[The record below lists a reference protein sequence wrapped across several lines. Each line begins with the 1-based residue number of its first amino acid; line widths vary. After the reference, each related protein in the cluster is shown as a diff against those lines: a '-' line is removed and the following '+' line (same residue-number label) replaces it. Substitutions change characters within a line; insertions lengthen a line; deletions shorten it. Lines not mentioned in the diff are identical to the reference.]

1 LSHDKPLPIP
11 SRSQRLGQCQS
22 SLGLLPGAAAVVSL
36 LITISPAKAQPRDV
50 QQVAFD
56 GFVAASAYEAVLAQS
71 RSGLLVRLQ
80 GALEPGSGGA
90 MVVSL
95 LVAPPSA
102 TAQPHDAQQV
112 ALDDFA
118 AATLLISKCFSW
130 QLDLNEAEKRFSE
143 LNLQP
148 SQWRAGGRHFS
159 FVRERLSYYSSLVS
173 KMSAIQACE
182 AADGAFGPSGHIRK
196 GWMRPQ

>member
-1 LSHDKPLPIP
+1 LSHDKLLPIQAL
-11 SRSQRLGQCQS
+11 SQLLGRCQS
-22 SLGLLPGAAAVVSL
+22 SLVLFLSAAAFVSL
-36 LITISPAKAQPRDV
+36 LITISPVEAQPRDA
-50 QQVAFD
+50 QQVTFD
-56 GFVAASAYEAVLAQS
+56 SFVATSGYEAFLGQS
-71 RSGLLVRLQ
+71 RTGLLVRLQ
-80 GALEPGSGGA
+80 GSLEPRSGGA

-95 LVAPPSA
+95 LVAPPST
-102 TAQPHDAQQV
+102 TAQPRDAQQV

-118 AATLLISKCFSW
+118 ASTLLITKCFSW

-159 FVRERLSYYSSLVS
+159 FFRERLSYYSTLVS
-173 KMSAIQACE
+173 KMSSIQACE
-182 AADGAFGPSGHIRK
+182 TAEGAFGPSGHIRK

>member
-1 LSHDKPLPIP
+1 LSQDKPLPIQ
-11 SRSQRLGQCQS
+11 SRSLRPGQCQS
-22 SLGLLPGAAAVVSL
+22 SLVLLLSAAAVVSL
-36 LITISPAKAQPRDV
+36 LITTSPVEAQPRGA

-56 GFVAASAYEAVLAQS
+56 GFVAASVYEAFLAQS
-71 RSGLLVRLQ
+71 RTGLLVRLQ
-80 GALEPGSGGA
+80 GSLEPRSGGA

-102 TAQPHDAQQV
+102 TAQPRDAQQV

-130 QLDLNEAEKRFSE
+130 QLDLNEAEKRFSD

-148 SQWRAGGRHFS
+148 RQWRAGGRHSS
-159 FVRERLSYYSSLVS
+159 FLRERLSFYSTLVS

-182 AADGAFGPSGHIRK
+182 TAEGAFGPGGHIRK

>member
-1 LSHDKPLPIP
+1 LSHDKPLPNQ
-11 SRSQRLGQCQS
+11 SRSQRLGRCQS
-22 SLGLLPGAAAVVSL
+22 SLVLLLCAAAAVSL
-36 LITISPAKAQPRDV
+36 LITISPAKAQSRDV
-50 QQVAFD
+50 QQVAFE

-71 RSGLLVRLQ
+71 RTGLLVRLQ
-80 GALEPGSGGA
+80 GALEPRSGGA

-102 TAQPHDAQQV
+102 TAQPRDAQQV

-130 QLDLNEAEKRFSE
+130 HLDLNEAEKRFSE

-148 SQWRAGGRHFS
+148 SQWRAGGRHFA
-159 FVRERLSYYSSLVS
+159 FVRERLAYYSSLVS

-182 AADGAFGPSGHIRK
+182 AAEGAFGPSGHIRN
-196 GWMRPQ
+196 GWMRPN

>member
-1 LSHDKPLPIP
+1 MSHDTLSTLQSRRRLP
-11 SRSQRLGQCQS
+11 GWWQS
-22 SLGLLPGAAAVVSL
+22 SCVPIPGAAAVIPL
-36 LITISPAKAQPRDV
+36 LITIAPAKAQPRDV

-56 GFVAASAYEAVLAQS
+56 GFVASSVYDAFLDQS
-71 RSGLLVRLQ
+71 RTGLLVRLQ
-80 GALEPGSGGA
+80 GSLEPRSGGT

-102 TAQPHDAQQV
+102 TAQPPDAQQV

-130 QLDLNEAEKRFSE
+130 HLDLNEAEKRFSE

-148 SQWRAGGRHFS
+148 RQWRAGGRHFS
-159 FVRERLSYYSSLVS
+159 FFRERLSYYSTLVS
-173 KMSAIQACE
+173 KMSATQACE
-182 AADGAFGPSGHIRK
+182 AAEGAFGPSGHIRK
-196 GWMRPQ
+196 GWMSPQ

>member
-1 LSHDKPLPIP
+1 MSHDKLLPIP
-11 SRSQRLGQCQS
+11 SRSQRLGRCQRS
-22 SLGLLPGAAAVVSL
+22 FVLLLGAAAVVSL

-50 QQVAFD
+50 QLVAFD
-56 GFVAASAYEAVLAQS
+56 GFVATSVYEAVLTQS
-71 RSGLLVRLQ
+71 RTGLLVRLQ
-80 GALEPGSGGA
+80 GSLEPRSGGA

-102 TAQPHDAQQV
+102 KAPPRDAQQV

-118 AATLLISKCFSW
+118 ASTLLISKCLSW
-130 QLDLNEAEKRFSE
+130 HLDLDEAEKRFSE

-159 FVRERLSYYSSLVS
+159 FFRERLAYYSSLVS

>member
-1 LSHDKPLPIP
+1 LSYDKILSIQSLSQLL
-11 SRSQRLGQCQS
+11 SRCQS
-22 SLGLLPGAAAVVSL
+22 SLGLLLGAAAVISL
-36 LITISPAKAQPRDV
+36 LITISSAKAQPRDV

-56 GFVAASAYEAVLAQS
+56 GIVATNVYEALLAQS
-71 RSGLLVRLQ
+71 RTGLLVRLQ
-80 GALEPGSGGA
+80 GSLEPRSGGA

-102 TAQPHDAQQV
+102 TAQPRDAQQV

-118 AATLLISKCFSW
+118 AATLLISKCLSW
-130 QLDLNEAEKRFSE
+130 HLDLNEAEMRFSE

-159 FVRERLSYYSSLVS
+159 FVRERLAYYSTLVS
-173 KMSAIQACE
+173 KMSALQACE
-182 AADGAFGPSGHIRK
+182 AAEGAFGPSGHIRK
-196 GWMRPQ
+196 GWMRPK

>member
-1 LSHDKPLPIP
+1 LSQEKPLPIQ
-11 SRSQRLGQCQS
+11 SRSQLLSRCQS
-22 SLGLLPGAAAVVSL
+22 SLVLLLSAAAVVSL
-36 LITISPAKAQPRDV
+36 LTTISPAKAQPRDV

-56 GFVAASAYEAVLAQS
+56 GFVAASVYEAFLAQS
-71 RSGLLVRLQ
+71 RTGLLVRLQ
-80 GALEPGSGGA
+80 GSLEPRSGGA

-102 TAQPHDAQQV
+102 TAQPRDAQQV

-130 QLDLNEAEKRFSE
+130 QLDLNEAEKRFSD

-148 SQWRAGGRHFS
+148 RQWRAGGRHFS
-159 FVRERLSYYSSLVS
+159 FVRERLSYYSTLVS

-182 AADGAFGPSGHIRK
+182 TAEGAFGPSGHIRK

>member
-1 LSHDKPLPIP
+1 LSHNKPLPI
-11 SRSQRLGQCQS
+11 RSSSQLLGRCQS
-22 SLGLLPGAAAVVSL
+22 SLGLPLGAAAVVSL
-36 LITISPAKAQPRDV
+36 LTTISSAKAQPHDV

-56 GFVAASAYEAVLAQS
+56 GFVAASVYEAFRTQS
-71 RSGLLVRLQ
+71 RTGLLVRLQ
-80 GALEPGSGGA
+80 GSLEPRSGGA

-95 LVAPPSA
+95 LVAPPPA
-102 TAQPHDAQQV
+102 TAQPHDAQQI

-118 AATLLISKCFSW
+118 ASTLLISKCFSW
-130 QLDLNEAEKRFSE
+130 HLDLDEAEKRFSE

-148 SQWRAGGRHFS
+148 SQWRTGGRHFS
-159 FVRERLSYYSSLVS
+159 FVRERLSYYSTLVS

-182 AADGAFGPSGHIRK
+182 AAEGAFGPSGHIRK

>member
-1 LSHDKPLPIP
+1 MSHDKLLPIP
-11 SRSQRLGQCQS
+11 SRSQLLGRCQS
-22 SLGLLPGAAAVVSL
+22 SLVLLLGAAAVVSL

-56 GFVAASAYEAVLAQS
+56 SFVAASAYEAVLAQS
-71 RSGLLVRLQ
+71 RTGLLVRLQ
-80 GALEPGSGGA
+80 GALEPRSGGA

-102 TAQPHDAQQV
+102 TAQPRDAQQV

-130 QLDLNEAEKRFSE
+130 HLDLNEAEKRFSE

-148 SQWRAGGRHFS
+148 RQWRAGGRHFS
-159 FVRERLSYYSSLVS
+159 FVRERLGYYSTLVS

-182 AADGAFGPSGHIRK
+182 AADGAFGPSGHIRN
-196 GWMRPQ
+196 GWMRPK

>member
-1 LSHDKPLPIP
+1 MSHDKPLPIQ
-11 SRSQRLGQCQS
+11 SRSQLLGRCQS
-22 SLGLLPGAAAVVSL
+22 SLVLLLGAAAVVSL

-71 RSGLLVRLQ
+71 RTGLLVRLQ
-80 GALEPGSGGA
+80 GALEPRSGGA

-102 TAQPHDAQQV
+102 KAQPRDAQQV

-118 AATLLISKCFSW
+118 AATLLISKCFS
-130 QLDLNEAEKRFSE
+130 E
-143 LNLQP
+143 LWRKLGDDGVRRATYRGGCPACQNLSRRAIRHDRDYQHCPP
-148 SQWRAGGRHFS
+148 SSARH
-159 FVRERLSYYSSLVS
+159 
-173 KMSAIQACE
+173 
-182 AADGAFGPSGHIRK
+182 D
-196 GWMRPQ
+196 

>member
-1 LSHDKPLPIP
+1 MSHDKPLPIQ
-11 SRSQRLGQCQS
+11 SRSQLLGRCQS
-22 SLGLLPGAAAVVSL
+22 PLVLLLCAAAVVSL
-36 LITISPAKAQPRDV
+36 LITMSPAKAQSRDV
-50 QQVAFD
+50 QQVAFE

-71 RSGLLVRLQ
+71 RTGLLVRLQ
-80 GALEPGSGGA
+80 GALEPRSGGA

-102 TAQPHDAQQV
+102 TAQPRDAQQV

-130 QLDLNEAEKRFSE
+130 HLDLNEAEMRFSE

-148 SQWRAGGRHFS
+148 RQWRAGGRHFS
-159 FVRERLSYYSSLVS
+159 FVRERLFYYSSLVS

>member
-1 LSHDKPLPIP
+1 MSHDKPLPIQ
-11 SRSQRLGQCQS
+11 SRSQLLGRCQS
-22 SLGLLPGAAAVVSL
+22 SLVLLLGAAAVVSL

-56 GFVAASAYEAVLAQS
+56 SFVAASAYEAVLAQS
-71 RSGLLVRLQ
+71 RTGLLVRLQ
-80 GALEPGSGGA
+80 GALEPRSGGA

-102 TAQPHDAQQV
+102 TAQPRDAQQV

-130 QLDLNEAEKRFSE
+130 HLDLNEAEKRFSE

-159 FVRERLSYYSSLVS
+159 FVRERLVLLLKSG
-173 KMSAIQACE
+173 IQDVC
-182 AADGAFGPSGHIRK
+182 DTGL
-196 GWMRPQ
+196 

>member
-1 LSHDKPLPIP
+1 VLLLS
-11 SRSQRLGQCQS
+11 
-22 SLGLLPGAAAVVSL
+22 AAAVVSL
-36 LITISPAKAQPRDV
+36 LITTSPIEAQPRDA

-56 GFVAASAYEAVLAQS
+56 GFVAASVYEAFLGQS

-80 GALEPGSGGA
+80 GSLEPRSGGA

-102 TAQPHDAQQV
+102 TAQPRDAQQV

-130 QLDLNEAEKRFSE
+130 QLDLDEAEKRFSE

-148 SQWRAGGRHFS
+148 RQWRAGGRHFS
-159 FVRERLSYYSSLVS
+159 FFRERLSYYSTLVS
-173 KMSAIQACE
+173 KMSAVQACE
-182 AADGAFGPSGHIRK
+182 TAEGAFGPSGHIRK
-196 GWMRPQ
+196 GWMKPQ

>member
-1 LSHDKPLPIP
+1 
-11 SRSQRLGQCQS
+11 
-22 SLGLLPGAAAVVSL
+22 
-36 LITISPAKAQPRDV
+36 
-50 QQVAFD
+50 
-56 GFVAASAYEAVLAQS
+56 
-71 RSGLLVRLQ
+71 
-80 GALEPGSGGA
+80 

-102 TAQPHDAQQV
+102 TAQLRDAQQV

-130 QLDLNEAEKRFSE
+130 HLDLNEAEKRFSE

-148 SQWRAGGRHFS
+148 SQWRAGGRHFA
-159 FVRERLSYYSSLVS
+159 FVRERLAYYSSLVS

-182 AADGAFGPSGHIRK
+182 AAEGAFGPSGHIRN
-196 GWMRPQ
+196 GWMRPN